1 MEVELKLLLMPA
13 DAAAFRRLAM
23 LPQWAVGKPHLQKFS
38 TTYFDTPALRLKE
51 HGMELRVR
59 RAGRLWTET
68 LKAGGR
74 AIAGLPQRQEWEA
87 SIDGPRPNL
96 AALAALV
103 QRGSNWEKVLTAP
116 ALAQG
121 MGPIFDSVFRRTVW
135 SFRLPHGTLVDVALD
150 QGELRRGHA
159 HEPISEIKL
168 MLKAGDPAAL
178 FDFALQLQNKVR
190 LRVANLG
197 KAARGYA
204 LVAPQPSTGV
214 KAGAVELALEMTVDQ
229 GFRAIVSNC
238 AAQMQDNESG
248 VVRTNDP
255 ESVHQMRVG
264 LRRLRSALGLFAK
277 WAPLPVVLQ
286 SELEWLA
293 GQLGA
298 ARDADVLADTTL
310 ARMADAC
317 PTEAELPPLK
327 QAASMIARAKR
338 QHAAGSVASVRY
350 SRMMLGLVAWLHS
363 SRWRESPDDSARQA
377 LAEPL
382 DKRAAEIL
390 ARRHKKLLES
400 GKRLEHGTP
409 EDRHRVRIAAKKA
422 RYAAEF
428 FQRLRPAR
436 RAKRYIKRLTTLQDA
451 IGSLNDATVADGLL
465 RQVEKSHPGL
475 ADSTAF
481 ARGFLCCRTN
491 QEVRELAELWEQCS
505 AMKPP

>member
-13 DAAAFRRLAM
+13 DAAAFPRLAM
-23 LPQWAVGKPHLQKFS
+23 LPQCAVDKQRLQKFS
-38 TTYFDTPALRLKE
+38 TTYFDTPALLLKE

-59 RAGRLWTET
+59 RAGRLWTQT
-68 LKAGGR
+68 LRATGR

-103 QRGSNWEKVLTAP
+103 HKGSNWEKVLTAP
-116 ALAQG
+116 TLAQG
-121 MGPIFDSVFRRTVW
+121 LGPIFDSVFARTVW
-135 SFRLPHGTLVDVALD
+135 SLRLPHGTLVDLTLD

-168 MLKAGDPAAL
+168 MLKAGDAAAL
-178 FDFALQLQNKVR
+178 FDFALQLQDKVR

-204 LVAPQPSTGV
+204 LVSPQPSTGV
-214 KAGAVELALEMTVDQ
+214 KASAVELASEMTVDQ

-248 VVRTNDP
+248 VVGTNDP

-264 LRRLRSALGLFAK
+264 LRRLRSALSLFAK

-286 SELEWLA
+286 GELEWLA
-293 GQLGA
+293 GVLGS
-298 ARDADVLADTTL
+298 ARDADVLADITL

-317 PTEAELPPLK
+317 PTGAELPPLK
-327 QAASMIARAKR
+327 QAAFMIARAKR
-338 QHAAGSVASVRY
+338 LHAAASVGSVRY
-350 SRMMLGLVAWLHS
+350 SRMMLGLVAWLQS
-363 SRWRESPDDSARQA
+363 SRWCESPDDSARQA
-377 LAEPL
+377 LAAPL
-382 DKRAAEIL
+382 DKRAAKIL
-390 ARRHKKLLES
+390 SRRHKKLLES
-400 GKRLEHGTP
+400 GKRLEDGTP

-422 RYAAEF
+422 RYATEF
-428 FQRLRPAR
+428 FQRLRPAGR
-436 RAKRYIKRLTTLQDA
+436 VKRYVKRLTALQDA
-451 IGSLNDATVADGLL
+451 IGSLNDATVAARLL

-475 ADSTAF
+475 ADSAAF

-491 QEVRELAELWEQCS
+491 QEVRELAKLWEQCS